1 MDSPPSRRCFDSRPR
16 PSPKVIGARRCPTCA
31 RRNGIRCSFVFWDTT
46 SAEGGSVSAEAAT
59 VGVTGGTGETIK
71 TDIPSRLD
79 RLPWSRWHWLV
90 VIALGVTWILDG
102 LEVTLVGSIAGALTS
117 KDTLGLT
124 TSQATAAG
132 SFYLS
137 GAVGGAQ
144 FFGYLTDR
152 FGRRKLFM
160 ITLGIY
166 LIFTVATALAWNFW
180 SFMIFRVLAGS
191 GIGGEYSAINS
202 AIDEL
207 VPARVRGR
215 VALAINSS
223 WWIGTAAAAG
233 LTVLMLN
240 TLAVNL
246 GWRVAF
252 ALGAILAIGILFIRQ
267 MVPESPRWLLTH
279 GRADEAE
286 EVVQQIDA
294 EVRKTHPNLPEPAG
308 EKLEIEQRR
317 SIGFIAIARHV
328 MKEYPGRGVL
338 GFSLMASQAVL
349 YNATLFGMVA
359 ILTTFFHASKA
370 NAPLYII
377 PFAAGNLLGPWLLG
391 PLFDSVG
398 RKVMISSTY
407 LLSAAVLLVTAW
419 LFHNGDLS
427 AVTLTICWAI
437 CFFFASAGASA
448 AYLTVSE
455 IFPMETR
462 AMAIALFY
470 ACGTAVAIAAPW
482 TFGYLVQS
490 KSVGDVTLAF
500 VIGGVIMAIGGVV
513 EILLGVEAARKPLEA
528 VARPLTAVRRRGEA
542 APAGA

>member
-1 MDSPPSRRCFDSRPR
+1 M
-16 PSPKVIGARRCPTCA
+16 
-31 RRNGIRCSFVFWDTT
+31 
-46 SAEGGSVSAEAAT
+46 SAAEVEGT
-59 VGVTGGTGETIK
+59 LGVTGGTGERVR
-71 TDIPSRLD
+71 TDIPARLD
-79 RLPWSRWHWLV
+79 RLPWSRWHWIV
-90 VIALGVTWILDG
+90 VIALGITWILDG

-117 KDTLGLT
+117 KDTLGLS
-124 TSQATAAG
+124 TSEATAAG
-132 SFYLS
+132 SFYLA
-137 GAVGGAQ
+137 GAVGGALL
-144 FFGYLTDR
+144 FGYLTDR
-152 FGRRKLFM
+152 FGRKKLFM
-160 ITLGIY
+160 VTLGVY
-166 LIFTVATALAWNFW
+166 LVFTVATALAWNFW

-207 VPARVRGR
+207 VPARLRGR
-215 VALAINSS
+215 VALMINSS
-223 WWIGTAAAAG
+223 WWAGTAAAAG
-233 LTVLMLN
+233 LTVVLLN
-240 TLAVNL
+240 VMSASI
-246 GWRVAF
+246 GWRLGF
-252 ALGAILAIGILFIRQ
+252 GLGAILAIGILFIRN

-286 EVVQQIDA
+286 EVVRQIEA
-294 EVRKTHPNLPEPAG
+294 EVQKSHPNLPEPEG
-308 EKLEIEQRR
+308 EPLEIEQRE
-317 SIGFIAIARHV
+317 SIGFIAIAKHV
-328 MKEYPGRGVL
+328 MREYPDRGVL
-338 GFSLMASQAVL
+338 GFALMASQAVL

-377 PFAAGNLLGPWLLG
+377 PFAFGNLLGPWILG

-398 RKVMISSTY
+398 RKVMISTTY
-407 LLSAAVLLVTAW
+407 LLSAAVLLVTAY
-419 LFHNGDLS
+419 LFYEGSLS
-427 AVTLTICWAI
+427 ALTLTICWSI

-470 ACGTAVAIAAPW
+470 ACGTGVAIAAPW

-490 KSVGDVTLAF
+490 KSVGDVTIAF
-500 VIGGVIMAIGGVV
+500 VIGGVIMAIGGIV

-528 VARPLTAVRRRGEA
+528 VARPLTAVRRRREA

>member
-1 MDSPPSRRCFDSRPR
+1 
-16 PSPKVIGARRCPTCA
+16 
-31 RRNGIRCSFVFWDTT
+31 
-46 SAEGGSVSAEAAT
+46 VSASSASGQI
-59 VGVTGGTGETIK
+59 GVTGGTGKTIT
-71 TDIPSRLD
+71 TDIPARLD

-90 VIALGVTWILDG
+90 IVSLGITWILDG
-102 LEVTLVGSIAGALTS
+102 LEVTLVGSISGVLTD
-117 KDTLGLT
+117 KGTLHFST
-124 TSQATAAG
+124 AQATAAG
-132 SFYLS
+132 SFYLA
-137 GAVGGAQ
+137 GAVLGAL

-152 FGRRKLFM
+152 FGRKKLFM
-160 ITLGIY
+160 ITLGVY
-166 LIFTVATALAWNFW
+166 LVFTVATALAWDFW
-180 SFMIFRVLAGS
+180 SFMLFRVLAGA

-233 LTVLMLN
+233 LTVLLLN
-240 TLAVNL
+240 SLAVNI
-246 GWRVAF
+246 GWRVGF
-252 ALGAILAIGILFIRQ
+252 GLGALLAVGILFVRHL
-267 MVPESPRWLLTH
+267 VPESPRWLLTH

-286 EVVQQIDA
+286 QVVRQIEA
-294 EVRKTHPNLPEPAG
+294 EVQKTHPNLPEPEG
-308 EKLEIEQRR
+308 EPLEIEQRK

-328 MKEYPGRGVL
+328 MKEYAGRGVL

-349 YNATLFGMVA
+349 YNATLFGMVS

-377 PFAAGNLLGPWLLG
+377 PFAVGNLLGPWLLG

-407 LLSAAVLLVTAW
+407 LLAGASLLVTAY
-419 LFHNGDLS
+419 LFNQQMLS
-427 AVTLTICWAI
+427 ATTLTICWAFT
-437 CFFFASAGASA
+437 FFFASAGASA

-470 ACGTAVAIAAPW
+470 ACGTGVAIAAPW
-482 TFGYLVQS
+482 TFGRLIETGSYAN
-490 KSVGDVTLAF
+490 VTIAF
-500 VIGGVIMAIGGVV
+500 VIGGVIMAVGGIV
-513 EILLGVEAARKPLEA
+513 EILLGVEAAGKSLEA
-528 VARPLTAVRRRGEA
+528 VARPINAVRARTAGVA
-542 APAGA
+542 AARAR

>member
-1 MDSPPSRRCFDSRPR
+1 
-16 PSPKVIGARRCPTCA
+16 
-31 RRNGIRCSFVFWDTT
+31 
-46 SAEGGSVSAEAAT
+46 
-59 VGVTGGTGETIK
+59 
-71 TDIPSRLD
+71 
-79 RLPWSRWHWLV
+79 
-90 VIALGVTWILDG
+90 
-102 LEVTLVGSIAGALTS
+102 
-117 KDTLGLT
+117 
-124 TSQATAAG
+124 
-132 SFYLS
+132 
-137 GAVGGAQ
+137 
-144 FFGYLTDR
+144 
-152 FGRRKLFM
+152 M

-166 LIFTVATALAWNFW
+166 LAFTIATALAWNFW

-233 LTVLMLN
+233 LTVLLLN
-240 TLAVNL
+240 TLAVDV

-252 ALGAILAIGILFIRQ
+252 GLGAILAIGILFIRHL
-267 MVPESPRWLLTH
+267 VPESPRWLLTH

-286 EVVQQIDA
+286 KVVCQIED
-294 EVRKTHPNLPEPAG
+294 EVRKTHPDLPEPEG
-308 EKLEIEQRR
+308 EPLAIEQRK
-317 SIGFIAIARHV
+317 SIGFIAIAKHV
-328 MKEYPGRGVL
+328 LEEYPGRGVL

-349 YNATLFGMVA
+349 YNATLFGMVS

-377 PFAAGNLLGPWLLG
+377 PFAAGNLLGPWILG

-407 LLSAAVLLVTAW
+407 LLSGAVLLLTAY
-419 LFHNGDLS
+419 LFHQKLLS
-427 AVTLTICWAI
+427 AATLTLCWAV

-470 ACGTAVAIAAPW
+470 ACGTGVAIAAPW
-482 TFGYLVQS
+482 TFGKLIQTGSY
-490 KSVGDVTLAF
+490 GDVTIAF
-500 VIGGVIMAIGGVV
+500 VIGGVIMAIGGIV
-513 EILLGVEAARKPLEA
+513 EILLGVEAERRSLEE
-528 VARPLTAVRRRGEA
+528 VARPISAVGHAKPAVATAAR
-542 APAGA
+542 

>member
-1 MDSPPSRRCFDSRPR
+1 M
-16 PSPKVIGARRCPTCA
+16 
-31 RRNGIRCSFVFWDTT
+31 
-46 SAEGGSVSAEAAT
+46 SAGAEAAT
-59 VGVTGGTGETIK
+59 VGVTGGIGKTVR
-71 TDIPSRLD
+71 TDIPARLD

-90 VIALGVTWILDG
+90 IVALGVTWILDG

-132 SFYLS
+132 SFYLA
-137 GAVGGAQ
+137 GAVGGALL
-144 FFGYLTDR
+144 FGYLTDR

-160 ITLGIY
+160 ITLGVY
-166 LIFTVATALAWNFW
+166 LVFTVATALAWNFW
-180 SFMIFRVLAGS
+180 SFMIFRVLAGA

-223 WWIGTAAAAG
+223 WWIGTAFAAG
-233 LTVLMLN
+233 LTVVLLN
-240 TLAVNL
+240 VLQPAI
-246 GWRVAF
+246 GWRVGF
-252 ALGAILAIGILFIRQ
+252 GLGAILAIGILFIRHL
-267 MVPESPRWLLTH
+267 VPESPRWLLTH

-286 EVVQQIDA
+286 QVVQQIEA
-294 EVRKTHPNLPEPAG
+294 EVKKTHPNLPEPEG
-308 EKLEIEQRR
+308 EPLEIEQRQ
-317 SIGFIAIARHV
+317 SIGFISIAKHV
-328 MKEYPGRGVL
+328 AKEYPDRGVL
-338 GFSLMASQAVL
+338 GLALMASQAVL

-359 ILTTFFHASKA
+359 VMTTFFHASKD

-377 PFAAGNLLGPWLLG
+377 PFAIGNLVGPWVLG

-407 LLSAAVLLVTAW
+407 ILAGAMLLVTAW
-419 LFHNGDLS
+419 LFHQGSLS
-427 AVTLTICWAI
+427 ATTLTICWSI

-470 ACGTAVAIAAPW
+470 ALGTGIAIAAPW
-482 TFGYLVQS
+482 TFGKLIETG
-490 KSVGDVTLAF
+490 SVGNVTLAF
-500 VIGGVIMAIGGVV
+500 VIGGAIMIVGGLV
-513 EILLGVEAARKPLEA
+513 EVLLGVEAARKPLEA
-528 VARPLTAVRRRGEA
+528 VARPINAVRRSTQRQGAA
-542 APAGA
+542 APARAR